1 MTSDSEENA
10 QVAVRVTSDVHKAF
24 RPHCEQGV
32 GPFIDAAE
40 RLFAAFPDTVA
51 FHLHSHSAG
60 PGAAEGGHGG
70 GGGSHGRSDSQA
82 PGAGAAPTVDGD
94 APKPVVPAL
103 RSCRLLT
110 ELPLVMTFLF
120 QVYPKLLAARLP
132 ALHTLFLEVIQ
143 LPLAPFDTVG
153 SVPPHLRMAY
163 ADCRAA
169 QVKAV
174 SFIAFQLR
182 QLQDHLRP
190 HAHALAA
197 AMSRLLVGCPEAV
210 GVRKELLVATRH
222 VLSSPHGADV
232 RSALLSP
239 CHVATL
245 LDEDT
250 ILGPSLAGQEAMRML
265 GMQLMSEV
273 ASHLETPAPQALPT
287 PGAAATPTSRE
298 PLSEAQLQVIVR
310 RYAACLRDPGAG
322 AYSHALVCRMLMTTV
337 EFLYAPRRRH
347 AGDEAVR
354 NAAFDLLGEVHAVLA
369 ARVAALAVQAPSIAA
384 AAASATAAAFAS
396 APAGGQGHL
405 APQLCAPCGGRAN
418 CEPYAV
424 LHPLRRLPA
433 PCLCGKPGTCVPAS
447 DWALRERSDAKGL
460 LKQLLGA
467 LKTVTWTLGH
477 FHATP
482 QQRAQPSQGG
492 PGAAGGTG
500 TLPLPLNATSAADV
514 AQLVVDVP
522 HCVRHLF
529 FEPSAV
535 EAAVEAASAPCG
547 TGASLPQ
554 AADVQEVL
562 DLTCAV
568 LGVLA
573 PPTLCAVLSSSLGR
587 DAATFEALDA
597 LFAAT
602 LVHPQ
607 LLTLPHGLLASSS
620 TSAVAASVLAT
631 YLTEC
636 RMHDLSAP
644 PSAATSAAAVLT
656 MKLWSLTLQ
665 AVARPAA
672 AAQQQHGKAALP
684 PSSVATVALK
694 PHLGVIVEHA
704 IRALHGCVDAQ
715 PCGGGAA
722 ATEVPSKV
730 KLLRYVF
737 RALSHAPSEQL
748 LKELAPFL
756 RTLMEALQRVIEPLP
771 AGKTHASG
779 ALADAALE
787 LCLSLPA
794 TVPQI
799 AQLMPQVVRPLLL
812 ALQGGVARA
821 TSGGDGGPQGAAAA
835 QPHVGVAAAE
845 LQLLAMRCLETWID
859 FLGPAGADAMLGD
872 ASHDVHVALWALLR
886 AGGASL
892 GAATSALAGL
902 PVSSSSGGDGV
913 DVLTPPYLSPPPPP
927 AVPGPQVQQL
937 HLHAQ
942 KALQL
947 LGKLGSKARDGVL
960 RRPHFESRGFV
971 EHGCRIVVT
980 MQHPTAGSAALALDR
995 YISIAVDILVDCAAT
1010 SSRQAAA
1017 QTIQGGS
1024 GAAPPPAP
1032 PPAVPSA
1039 VSQQRGAAATLCRA
1053 ALCAFLNA
1061 ADPLGRDVAALE
1073 QSLKGLLSLPT
1084 DAASATPRLERGSPM
1099 PMPDS
1104 GPPCASAAE
1113 ADTAAL
1119 QSALVGLCFYAA
1131 TPAMSDVTDGGF
1143 TPADATAFVCQLATH
1158 AAVLMATGAH
1168 AAPVCTVAA
1177 TGDGTS
1183 IGPPTPPH
1191 PHSQLPP
1198 RVLMDGLLDALCHGV
1213 PAARDVA
1220 LQAVGSYFTACAT
1233 LDSSAAAVDA
1243 WTSLCHRCHAAS
1255 WPCRSG
1261 AVAAIAALA
1270 PSLPPLTRCHVSPA
1284 TSAAS
1289 LELQQQ
1295 SKECQA
1301 LLALGCTSHRL

>member
-1 MTSDSEENA
+1 M
-10 QVAVRVTSDVHKAF
+10 
-24 RPHCEQGV
+24 
-32 GPFIDAAE
+32 
-40 RLFAAFPDTVA
+40 
-51 FHLHSHSAG
+51 
-60 PGAAEGGHGG
+60 
-70 GGGSHGRSDSQA
+70 
-82 PGAGAAPTVDGD
+82 
-94 APKPVVPAL
+94 
-103 RSCRLLT
+103 
-110 ELPLVMTFLF
+110 
-120 QVYPKLLAARLP
+120 
-132 ALHTLFLEVIQ
+132 
-143 LPLAPFDTVG
+143 
-153 SVPPHLRMAY
+153 
-163 ADCRAA
+163 
-169 QVKAV
+169 
-174 SFIAFQLR
+174 
-182 QLQDHLRP
+182 
-190 HAHALAA
+190 
-197 AMSRLLVGCPEAV
+197 
-210 GVRKELLVATRH
+210 
-222 VLSSPHGADV
+222 
-232 RSALLSP
+232 
-239 CHVATL
+239 
-245 LDEDT
+245 
-250 ILGPSLAGQEAMRML
+250 
-265 GMQLMSEV
+265 
-273 ASHLETPAPQALPT
+273 
-287 PGAAATPTSRE
+287 
-298 PLSEAQLQVIVR
+298 
-310 RYAACLRDPGAG
+310 
-322 AYSHALVCRMLMTTV
+322 
-337 EFLYAPRRRH
+337 
-347 AGDEAVR
+347 
-354 NAAFDLLGEVHAVLA
+354 
-369 ARVAALAVQAPSIAA
+369 
-384 AAASATAAAFAS
+384 
-396 APAGGQGHL
+396 
-405 APQLCAPCGGRAN
+405 
-418 CEPYAV
+418 
-424 LHPLRRLPA
+424 
-433 PCLCGKPGTCVPAS
+433 
-447 DWALRERSDAKGL
+447 
-460 LKQLLGA
+460 
-467 LKTVTWTLGH
+467 
-477 FHATP
+477 
-482 QQRAQPSQGG
+482 
-492 PGAAGGTG
+492 
-500 TLPLPLNATSAADV
+500 

-1284 TSAAS
+1284 TSAALLACLRDLS
-1289 LELQQQ
+1289 PLATHTPAAGLGADAAAALCGLTTDLERLDTSAVAAKPPAVASCLDALLSELSAASSSAAARAGAARALACLLGVPSGDDVDGGLRTVGDRLRAAFPAHLAPFSRLIPAGVAQLPPWRCGELCDAASFAPQCNLLDFAADGAPDVLLALLNATAVAVAPRPSPAAAQPAAGSSGASASPSWAPLLSATQQERARMQ
-1295 SKECQA
+1295 LLRLASA
-1301 LLALGCTSHRL
+1301 LLATPAVARAPATADTCCTLRSMAVATCFTYLSPASHGDVIMASSLPGCPPTHVAALACAALGTLARDDVAAGLATRRRHRRHGAFFRPARPATHT